1 MQGRPNA
8 FQTGLFEAPCKA
20 PGMCLASGCCPCCS
34 ACYWRKR
41 SLETFGSGLA
51 DYECCQGYIPCPC
64 CPFGMFRGTACGLCL
79 EGCCCDPLSLS
90 ITRMY
95 VMDAKNL
102 HPDPADYQIIRCT
115 NCLQIAACVC
125 ACAALIS
132 GNDACRDLSQC
143 LNCVAEL
150 VMRTVEGCMGAQV
163 GLELQDTEKEREKEA
178 PVPVEVVTAQP
189 YRPEFSSGGP
199 ATTVTDSDG
208 VPAIHDDT
216 GFNKNSHP
224 KKQVM
229 TERE

>member
-1 MQGRPNA
+1 
-8 FQTGLFEAPCKA
+8 
-20 PGMCLASGCCPCCS
+20 
-34 ACYWRKR
+34 
-41 SLETFGSGLA
+41 
-51 DYECCQGYIPCPC
+51 
-64 CPFGMFRGTACGLCL
+64 
-79 EGCCCDPLSLS
+79 
-90 ITRMY
+90 MY

-102 HPDPADYQIIRCT
+102 HPDPVDYQIIRCT

-163 GLELQDTEKEREKEA
+163 GLELQDTERERKKEA